1 MYDVSWTELV
11 AEEETPAGSK
21 TVVQGHQI
29 LSVLK
34 NTTLTHS
41 GEKSLS
47 VKQLR
52 FFHPINQESCGL
64 IVIVINH
71 E

>member
-21 TVVQGHQI
+21 TVVQGHLI
-29 LSVLK
+29 LSVTK

-52 FFHPINQESCGL
+52 FFSSD
-64 IVIVINH
+64 
-71 E
+71 

>member
-21 TVVQGHQI
+21 TVVLGQGHQI
-29 LSVLK
+29 LSVTK

-52 FFHPINQESCGL
+52 FFFIRL
-64 IVIVINH
+64 IKKAVD
-71 E
+71 